1 MATFKVRMTYVG
13 YHTYEVKALSAQDA
27 QDIAMDKA
35 HCEDFTSGTFEVE
48 GVKEC
53 EDMSLPE

>member
-13 YHTYEVKALSAQDA
+13 CHTYEVEANTAEDA
-27 QDIAMDKA
+27 QDIALDKA
-35 HCEDFTSGTFEVE
+35 HCEDFTSGTFEIE
-48 GVKEC
+48 GIKEC